1 MSLIIREMQIKTT
14 VRYHLTPVRVAIIKK
29 STNNKCWGR
38 CGEKG
43 IFLHCWGEYKLIQAL
58 WKMIGG
64 ILKRPGI
71 KPPYGPAIQLLGT
84 YPEETKTEKV
94 ICTPMF
100 IATLFTIV
108 RTWKQPRCPLTDECI
123 KKLWYIHTHTH
134 THTHTQWNIQFSSV
148 VQSCPTLCDARPP
161 APS

>member
-43 IFLHCWGEYKLIQAL
+43 IFLHCRWQYKLTQAL

-71 KPPYGPAIQLLGT
+71 KPPYGPAIQLLDT
-84 YPEETKTEKV
+84 YPEETKIEKV

-100 IATLFTIV
+100 IAILFTIA
-108 RTWKQPRCPLTDECI
+108 RTRKQPRCPSTDEWI
-123 KKLWYIHTHTH
+123 KLWYICVCGVY
-134 THTHTQWNIQFSSV
+134 IYI
-148 VQSCPTLCDARPP
+148 
-161 APS
+161 